1 MRMSIRYGLVALLAA
16 WVIPAAVARA
26 QAPAPKPAPAP
37 ATPPAPA
44 PVGNAAV
51 PARPTNLDQVV
62 ATVNNE
68 KITKGDLLNF
78 LSRYQIPPIGP
89 EQIYRDAVETL
100 INTRLIGQFLNRQKI
115 TVPPEKVAEAI
126 AKLERDLKS
135 DGRDLRTALQE
146 SNQTMDELRHEY
158 TDRLR
163 WVEYL
168 TIKGTDAE
176 LKKFAAAHKDLI
188 SGSQVKASHIFLKL
202 DPAATAADKEKV
214 RQKLLGLKQQIEAN
228 KISFAE
234 AANKNSEDPANAEGA
249 GGDIGYISLNS
260 GIVEEFANAAFGLK
274 QGQVSGPV
282 ESGYGYHLIQVTD
295 RKEGNPVDFD
305 QQKTYI
311 LQMYAADLQKQILT
325 AERKNA
331 QIDIKPMP
339 ADLFP
344 PTPPASTTPAPGA
357 ASPDAAKASSTP
369 K

>member
-1 MRMSIRYGLVALLAA
+1 MRVSIRTGLIALLAA
-16 WVIPAAVARA
+16 GVIPVTVSRA
-26 QAPAPKPAPAP
+26 QAPATAPTPAA
-37 ATPPAPA
+37 
-44 PVGNAAV
+44 GGGAAV
-51 PARPTNLDQVV
+51 PLLRPSNLDQAI

-68 KITKGDLLNF
+68 KISKGDLLNF

-100 INTRLIGQFLNRQKI
+100 INTRLIGQFLNRQRI
-115 TVPPEKVAEAI
+115 TVPPEKISEAI
-126 AKLERDLKS
+126 AKLERDLKA

-146 SNQTMDELRHEY
+146 SGQTMEELRNEY
-158 TDRLR
+158 SDRIR

-176 LKKFAAAHKDLI
+176 LKKFAGIHKDLI
-188 SGSQVKASHIFLKL
+188 NGSQVKASHIFLKVV
-202 DPAATAADKEKV
+202 PEGSTADKEKV
-214 RQKLLGLKQQIEAN
+214 RQKLLALKQQIEAN

-260 GIVEEFANAAFGLK
+260 GIVEEFATAAFALK
-274 QGQVSGPV
+274 PGQISDPV
-282 ESGYGYHLIQVTD
+282 ESAYGYHLIQVTD
-295 RKEGNPVDFD
+295 RKEGNPIDFE

-331 QIDIKPMP
+331 RIDIKPMP
-339 ADLFP
+339 TDLFP
-344 PTPPASTTPAPGA
+344 PTTPASTTPAPGA
-357 ASPDAAKASSTP
+357 PSPDPSRGNSTP